1 MPHNGAITLGE
12 YPLEDVRFRCK
23 CGRQAVYRKAELAK
37 RVGLDAILPTLR
49 LNVAKRVGCEIAAQ
63 NLKGPAP
70 GSEQCQMGFPDL
82 VKLYGVVKA
91 GERSG

>member
-37 RVGLDAILPTLR
+37 RVGMDAVLPTLR
-49 LNVAKRVGCEIAAQ
+49 LQIAQRVGCEIAKQ

-70 GSEQCQMGFPDL
+70 GNEQCQMGFPDL
-82 VKLYGVVKA
+82 VKLYGGAKA
-91 GERSG
+91 GER